1 LSHRLT
7 LKLFIDKIHLGFT
20 IATLVNSNYQL
31 GELELAESA
40 WEESLRLEPDNN
52 QVRVRLEQLREELF

>member
-20 IATLVNSNYQL
+20 IATLVNS
-31 GELELAESA
+31 
-40 WEESLRLEPDNN
+40 
-52 QVRVRLEQLREELF
+52 RVVYADK

>member
-1 LSHRLT
+1 MYT
-7 LKLFIDKIHLGFT
+7 VAWWNLG
-20 IATLVNSNYQL
+20 IIYYQL